1 MLYRSS
7 LKAGKQW
14 MYGFVVF
21 VRAREMGWTPG
32 RCQGFK
38 YTAGGAREKCC
49 AAGGDVILEQHCTPE
64 ESTAGQNTSC
74 WRVFTEGFYWQSLV
88 CVCKVRQNQ
97 IPNKADNFLKQEV
110 AGGGGSPL
118 CDTKQELGGGLGF
131 FSLGK

>member
-1 MLYRSS
+1 MDVWVCSVCKGQGDGMDTR
-7 LKAGKQW
+7 K
-14 MYGFVVF
+14 V
-21 VRAREMGWTPG
+21 PG
-32 RCQGFK
+32 IQIHGRG
-38 YTAGGAREKCC
+38 TREKCC

-64 ESTAGQNTSC
+64 ESTAGQSTSC